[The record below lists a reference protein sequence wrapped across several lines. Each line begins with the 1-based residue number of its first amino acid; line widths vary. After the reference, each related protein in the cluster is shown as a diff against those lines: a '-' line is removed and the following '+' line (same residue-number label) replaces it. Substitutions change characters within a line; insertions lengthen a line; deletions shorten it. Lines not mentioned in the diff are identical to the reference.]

1 MNSLLRLLW
10 ALPLVLAIGAAA
22 MLVLRRLLASAMPP
36 RGASRVAVRETL
48 ALSDHT
54 RVHLLEIDGSGFLV
68 VESTQSA
75 TLQPM
80 AARVREPAGGPGRSR
95 PRWLGELGA
104 AR

>member
-1 MNSLLRLLW
+1 MNSMWRLLW
-10 ALPLVLAIGAAA
+10 ALPLVLAVGAAA
-22 MLVLRRLLASAMPP
+22 MLVLRRFLAPPTSP

-54 RVHLLEIDGSGFLV
+54 RVHLLEIDGGGYLV

-80 AARVREPAGGPGRSR
+80 AARVREPAGWPVRSR
-95 PRWLGELGA
+95 PRWLGPLGA